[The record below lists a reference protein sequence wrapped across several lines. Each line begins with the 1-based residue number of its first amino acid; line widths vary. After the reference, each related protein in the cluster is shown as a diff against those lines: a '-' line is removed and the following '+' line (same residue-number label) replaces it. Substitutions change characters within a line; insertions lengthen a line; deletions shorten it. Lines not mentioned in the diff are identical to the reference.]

1 MEKVHFKLDLSI
13 LTHDGVKENPFVN
26 ISINGFPQFGEIL
39 DKSTTVE
46 FEIELEDGKEHYLS
60 IEYLNKDPKIDV
72 ILGQDG
78 LPIKDKSVTIK
89 DLYINGII
97 IDFISL
103 NLENQ
108 LYYESIDSQGINATG
123 FEATKLSWN
132 GRTTLKFTTP
142 IYIWL
147 LENL

>member
-1 MEKVHFKLDLSI
+1 MEKVHFKLDLDI
-13 LTHDGVKENPFVN
+13 LTHDVVKENPFVN
-26 ISINGFPQFGEIL
+26 ISINGYPQFGEIL
-39 DKSTTVE
+39 NKSTTVE
-46 FEIELEDGKEHYLS
+46 FEIELKDNKEHCLS

-72 ILGQDG
+72 ILGEDN

-89 DLYINGII
+89 NLYINNIF
-97 IDFISL
+97 IDFIAL
-103 NLENQ
+103 NSEY
-108 LYYESIDSQGINATG
+108 LYYDSIDPQGINAKG
-123 FEATKLSWN
+123 FEATKLGWN

>member
-60 IEYLNKDPKIDV
+60 IEYFNKDPKIDV

>member
-1 MEKVHFKLDLSI
+1 MEKVNFKLDLEI
-13 LTHDGVKENPFVN
+13 LTHDKVKEHPFVN
-26 ISINGFPQFGEIL
+26 ISINGSPQFGEIL

-46 FEIELEDGKEHYLS
+46 IEIDLQDDTENFLS

-72 ILGQDG
+72 ILGEDN
-78 LPIKDKSVTIK
+78 LPIKDKSITIK
-89 DLYINGII
+89 DLYINDIM
-97 IDFISL
+97 IDFVAL
-103 NLENQ
+103 NSEY
-108 LYYESIDSQGINATG
+108 LYYDSIDPQGISAKG

-142 IYIWL
+142 VYIWL